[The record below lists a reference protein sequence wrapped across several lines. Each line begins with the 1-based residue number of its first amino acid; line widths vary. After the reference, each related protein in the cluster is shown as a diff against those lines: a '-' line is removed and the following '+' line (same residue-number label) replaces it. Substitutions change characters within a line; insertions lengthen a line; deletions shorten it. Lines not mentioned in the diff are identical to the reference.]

1 MNNIEIFLDSI
12 RRAIELILSGD
23 PYVLSVTIVQLKVNL
38 TAVMISI
45 LLAIPLSIILSFK
58 EFKGK
63 RLVLSILSTLMSL
76 PPVVVGLIVFLI
88 LSKSGPL
95 GFLNLLFTP
104 EAMIIAQTILATPII
119 TSMSV
124 ASIKSVSDSLKY
136 VALTLG
142 ANKYQ
147 MILSILNEAK
157 YGILVAILAGY
168 GRVAAEVGAI
178 LIVGGNIV
186 TYEGI
191 SYTRTLTTAITVE
204 ASMGRLDAAIAFG
217 LILMLI
223 SFIINLTLFILQRRS
238 V

>member
-1 MNNIEIFLDSI
+1 MESLVIFINSI
-12 RRAIELILSGD
+12 KRAIELIISGD

-38 TAVMISI
+38 AAVAISI
-45 LLAIPLSIILSFK
+45 LISIPLSIILSFK
-58 EFKGK
+58 EFFGK
-63 RLVLSILSTLMSL
+63 RFILSILSTFMSL
-76 PPVVVGLIVFLI
+76 PPVVVGLVVFLL

-95 GFLNLLFTP
+95 GFLNMLFTP

-119 TSMSV
+119 SSMSI
-124 ASIKSVSDSLKY
+124 ASIKSVSESLRD

-142 ANKYQ
+142 ANRYQ
-147 MILSILNEAK
+147 MFLSILNEAK
-157 YGILVAILAGY
+157 YGILIAILAGY

-217 LILMLI
+217 IILLMISFLINSLLILI
-223 SFIINLTLFILQRRS
+223 QRKRL
-238 V
+238 

>member
-1 MNNIEIFLDSI
+1 MESFIIIANSI
-12 RRAIELILSGD
+12 KEAIELIVTGD
-23 PYVLSVTIVQLKVNL
+23 PYVISVTKVQLKVNL
-38 TAVMISI
+38 TAILISI
-45 LLAIPLSIILSFK
+45 LISIPLAILLTFK
-58 EFKGK
+58 EFKAK
-63 RLVLSILSTLMSL
+63 RFILSVFSTFMSL
-76 PPVVVGLIVFLI
+76 PPVVVGLVLFLI

-104 EAMIIAQTILATPII
+104 YAMIIAQTVLATPII

-124 ASIKSVSDSLKY
+124 ASIKSVSESLRN

-147 MILSILNEAK
+147 LLISILNEAR
-157 YGILVAILAGY
+157 YGIMIAILAGY

-186 TYEGI
+186 TYEGL

-217 LILMLI
+217 IILLMI
-223 SFIINLTLFILQRRS
+223 SFLINFVLFIIQRRKI
-238 V
+238 